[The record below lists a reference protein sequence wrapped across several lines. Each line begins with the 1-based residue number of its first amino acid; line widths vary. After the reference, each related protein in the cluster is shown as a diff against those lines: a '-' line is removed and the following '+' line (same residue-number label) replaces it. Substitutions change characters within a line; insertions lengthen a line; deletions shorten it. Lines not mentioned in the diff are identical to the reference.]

1 MIYTNFSLTLFKEIL
16 VNLTNNYNDNL
27 NTYTSVHHEDVD
39 SWRKKTAKL
48 IKNFGLRKSVQYHK
62 YSNLLRNIKFYFL
75 DIFNLYELLEDK
87 ISKDLLIKI
96 IAYRILGHKKY
107 KLPLNNE
114 QYWEQF
120 RKLEQATNSKSYI
133 NIDYRDWKLS
143 QFEIVNNGHNITL
156 YYVPI
161 GILDTFIVKQYECP
175 VQKQLKAKEGNIVI
189 DAGGCWG
196 DTALYF
202 ASEVGD
208 AGKVYTFEFIPSN
221 VSIMKKNI
229 EINSTLQKRIEIIER
244 PLWNESEKV
253 MYYSDNGPAS
263 FVSFEEMQNDI
274 GEKVLTISID
284 DFVKKNNIE
293 RIDFIKM
300 DIEGAEL
307 NSLKG
312 AINVINTFR
321 PNLAISIYH
330 SLDDFVKI
338 PEFIHSL
345 HLGYKFYLGHFT
357 IHSEETVLYAISDA

>member
-1 MIYTNFSLTLFKEIL
+1 MSHTNFSLTLFKEIL
-16 VNLTNNYNDNL
+16 ENLTNNYNDNL
-27 NTYTSVHHEDVD
+27 NTYTSAHHENAD
-39 SWRKKTAKL
+39 SWIKKTAKL
-48 IKNFGLRKSVQYHK
+48 IKNGGFFQSIQEQK
-62 YSNLLRNIKFYFL
+62 YSNLLKNIEPYFL
-75 DIFNLYELLEDK
+75 DIFNFYELLEDQV
-87 ISKDLLIKI
+87 SKELLVKI

-120 RKLEQATNSKSYI
+120 RKLEQVSNTKNYI

-143 QFEIVNNGHNITL
+143 QFEIVNNGHNISL

-202 ASEVGD
+202 ASEVGET
-208 AGKVYTFEFIPSN
+208 GKVYTFEFIPSN

-244 PLWNESEKV
+244 PLWSESDKI

-263 FVSFEEMQNDI
+263 FVSFEKKQNDTA
-274 GEKVLTISID
+274 EKVLTISID
-284 DFVKKNNIE
+284 DFVEKNNIE

-307 NSLKG
+307 KSLKG
-312 AINVINTFR
+312 AINVINSFR